1 MHRIARLSTL
11 AILALAAACAGGGGG
26 PTGPA
31 TPTPVPQAPDTTPP
45 TVRRE
50 FRGQWVAT
58 VGNIDWPSRSNL
70 TADQQKTEL
79 LSLLDKSAAAG
90 MNAVIFHVRPAADA
104 VYRSAIEPW
113 GAMLTGTQGGDPGY
127 DPLEF
132 AVQEAH
138 RRGLELHAWVNPF
151 RAGNSK
157 DSLALASNHVFK
169 TQRGMVR
176 VYGTQLWLD
185 PGDPAV
191 QDRVMRVLS
200 DIVQRYDVDGVH
212 MDDYFYPYQQNDA
225 QGRRID
231 FPDSATY
238 AASGSTLARDDWRRS
253 NSDRFVERANREL
266 HALKP
271 WIRFGVSP
279 FGIWRPNNPA
289 GISGLDAYATLYAD
303 SRKWLQEGWLDYL
316 APQLYWAI
324 DPPAQ
329 SFPALLDWWMAQS
342 TKQRYVWP
350 GLATYRLYEG
360 TTPWGVSEIVN
371 QVKLVRQRS
380 MGNGMLFYNA
390 TTTLSRNGGEVA
402 GALAADLFSGF
413 AVSPAYPWLD
423 SQPPAAAA
431 MTVARSSGGAVSV
444 SLTPAAGEP
453 VRWWVVRWFG
463 GAGWQSQRIWGD
475 TRTVTLTAPNDATVS
490 RVMIQAA
497 DRAWNLSP
505 VVEWRGP

>member
-1 MHRIARLSTL
+1 MHQIHRLAGL
-11 AILALAAACAGGGGG
+11 FILATAAACVGGG
-26 PTGPA
+26 PTAPA
-31 TPTPVPQAPDTTPP
+31 KPAPVPPQVPDTTPP
-45 TVRRE
+45 AVRRE

-58 VGNIDWPSRSNL
+58 VGNIDWPSRPNL
-70 TADQQKTEL
+70 TADQQRTEL
-79 LSLLDKSAAAG
+79 RSLLDNAAAAG

-104 VYRSAIEPW
+104 VYRSVIEPW

-127 DPLEF
+127 DPLAF

-151 RAGNSK
+151 RAGNSR
-157 DSLALASNHVFK
+157 DSLTLAPMHAFN

-212 MDDYFYPYQQNDA
+212 MDDYFYPYQQKDA
-225 QGRRID
+225 QGRTID

-238 AASGSTLARDDWRRS
+238 AASGSALPRDDWRRS

-279 FGIWRPNNPA
+279 FGIWRPNNPP
-289 GISGLDAYATLYAD
+289 GITGLDAYATLYAD
-303 SRKWLQEGWLDYL
+303 ARKWLQEGWLDYL

-342 TKQRYVWP
+342 AKGRYVWP

-360 TTPWGVSEIVN
+360 TAPWGVSEIVN
-371 QVKLVRQRS
+371 QVKLVRQRAA
-380 MGNGMLFYNA
+380 GNGVIFYNA

-402 GALAADLFSGF
+402 AALTATVFNDF
-413 AVSPAYPWLD
+413 AVSPAYAWLD
-423 SQPPAAAA
+423 AEAPPAP
-431 MTVARSSGGAVSV
+431 TIGVASGSRGAVAV
-444 SLTPAAGEP
+444 TLAPAAGEP

-463 GAGWQSQRIWGD
+463 GAGWQSQRLWGD

-490 RVMIQAA
+490 RVLVQAA
-497 DRAWNLSP
+497 DRGWNLSP
-505 VVEWRGP
+505 VVEWRAP